1 MRSFDAIY
9 AQTLNLKGSKKN
21 IEKDLPKPLS
31 KSQLKK
37 ISDDRY
43 LSQMTKCVFRAGF
56 IWRVIEA
63 KWDDFEK
70 AFYGFDPK
78 KMVLLSDEQ
87 LEKYA
92 SDKRIVRNFQ
102 KIKTVRHNAELI
114 LRIQKSHGS
123 FAEFIANW
131 PCSDLVGLF
140 ELLKKDGQRLG
151 GNTSQYLLRF
161 MGKDTYIFSTDVIT
175 ALHRE
180 KIIDK
185 NKTPT
190 SKRDKHAIQ
199 AAFNQWHDESGRPY
213 CQISR
218 ILAMSVG

>member
-9 AQTLNLKGSKKN
+9 DQTLNLKGGKIQTESK
-21 IEKDLPKPLS
+21 LPKPSS
-31 KSQLKK
+31 KRKLKT
-37 ISDDRY
+37 ISDDRF
-43 LSQMTKCVFRAGF
+43 LSEMTKCIFRAGF

-70 AFYGFDPK
+70 AFYGFDPE

-87 LEKYA
+87 LEKYTD
-92 SDKRIVRNFQ
+92 DKRIVRNFQ
-102 KIKTVRHNAELI
+102 KIKTVRHNAGLI
-114 LRIQKSHGS
+114 LKIQKSHGS
-123 FAEFIANW
+123 FSEFIADW

-151 GNTSQYLLRF
+151 GNTSQYLFRF

-180 KIIDK
+180 RVIDK
-185 NKTPT
+185 IKVPT

-199 AAFNQWHDESGRPY
+199 AAFNQWHDDSNRPY